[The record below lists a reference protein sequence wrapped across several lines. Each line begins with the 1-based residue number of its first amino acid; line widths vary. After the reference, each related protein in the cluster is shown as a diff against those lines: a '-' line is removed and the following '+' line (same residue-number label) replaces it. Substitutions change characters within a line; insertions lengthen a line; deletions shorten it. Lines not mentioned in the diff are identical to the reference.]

1 MRNKIGETDKI
12 ENLFLAKNNFH
23 KEMAKLRF
31 EKKIEILIRLQE
43 IANDIKS
50 VSGKRRGRVWGK

>member
-1 MRNKIGETDKI
+1 
-12 ENLFLAKNNFH
+12 
-23 KEMAKLRF
+23 MAKLRF

-50 VSGKRRGRVWGK
+50 VSGKRRRRVWKK

>member
-23 KEMAKLRF
+23 KEMAKLHF

-50 VSGKRRGRVWGK
+50 VSGKRRRRVWKK